1 MSIIDSLIAVKCRI
15 APFDQGVQMD
25 YAQQQRSPVKH
36 LTGIAA
42 AVILHV
48 LVGYVLVNS
57 RARKMLEVIQSPLE
71 IMILKEVKKPPPP
84 DMPSSPPRKMRKL
97 PPAFVPQPEVQI
109 QAPTE
114 PQTAITHTTSV
125 APSAVNTPPGRRAGR
140 GSGTGVGPS
149 LVGVGVA
156 CPNSQHIRSE
166 IAYPEQARRDKLEG
180 NVLIDF
186 TLLAD
191 GSIKDIDIRSS
202 SDRVFNNVSVN
213 AVRQF
218 KCTAQGSDMRVSVPF
233 VFKLDN

>member
-1 MSIIDSLIAVKCRI
+1 
-15 APFDQGVQMD
+15 MD

-57 RARKMLEVIQSPLE
+57 RARKMLEVMQSPLE
-71 IMILKEVKKPPPP
+71 IMIIEEVKKPPPP
-84 DMPSSPPRKMRKL
+84 DLPSSPPRKMRKL

-109 QAPTE
+109 QVPAE
-114 PQTAITHTTSV
+114 PQTAITNITNV
-125 APSAVNTPPGRRAGR
+125 APTAVNAPPGRRAGR
-140 GSGTGVGPS
+140 GSGAGTGVGPS
-149 LVGVGVA
+149 VVGAGVA
-156 CPNSQHIRSE
+156 CPNSQQIRSE

-233 VFKLDN
+233 VFKLEN